1 MSELVVLV
9 IEDEA
14 EVRAAIVRDLE
25 GALTTVR
32 IDQASDVDDA
42 LAAMDEATASGDRV
56 GLILAD
62 HRLPGRDGVDLLV
75 ELNGQPATAPIKKV
89 LVTGQA
95 DQQDTIRAVNE
106 ADLDHYIAKPW
117 DRDDLVRVTVDLLTD
132 YVIETGLDPLAH
144 MRDLDAARLA
154 ESFADRGRPE

>member
-1 MSELVVLV
+1 MSDLVVLV
-9 IEDEA
+9 IEDEP

-32 IDQASDVDDA
+32 IDQASDVEDA
-42 LAAMDEATASGDRV
+42 LAAMDEAIEAGDQV

-75 ELNGQPATAPIKKV
+75 DLHRRPETARIKKV

-95 DQQDTIRAVNE
+95 DQQDTIKAVNE
-106 ADLDHYIAKPW
+106 ADLDHYVAKPW
-117 DRDDLVRVTVDLLTD
+117 DRDELVRVTVDLLTD
-132 YVIETGLDPLAH
+132 YVIETGIDPLAH
-144 MRDLDAARLA
+144 MRDLDAPRLA
-154 ESFADRGRPE
+154 EAFAARGRPE

>member
-9 IEDEA
+9 IEDEP

-42 LAAMDEATASGDRV
+42 LAAMDEATAAGDRI

-75 ELNGQPATAPIKKV
+75 DLHREPATASIKKV

-106 ADLDHYIAKPW
+106 ADLDHYISKPW
-117 DRDDLVRVTVDLLTD
+117 DRDDLLRVTIDLLTD
-132 YVIETGLDPLAH
+132 YVIETGVDPLAH

-154 ESFADRGRPE
+154 AAFADRGRPE

>member
-9 IEDEA
+9 IEDEP
-14 EVRAAIVRDLE
+14 EVRAALVRDLE
-25 GALTTVR
+25 AALTTVR

-42 LAAMDEATASGDRV
+42 LAALGEAARAGDRV

-75 ELNGQPATAPIKKV
+75 ELHHRPETARTKKV

-95 DQQDTIRAVNE
+95 DQRDTIRAVNE
-106 ADLDHYIAKPW
+106 ADLDHYVAKPW
-117 DRDDLVRVTVDLLTD
+117 EPDELLRVTIQLLTD
-132 YVIETGLDPLAH
+132 YVVETGIDPLAH

-154 ESFADRGRPE
+154 AAFADRGRPE

>member
-9 IEDEA
+9 IEDEP

-42 LAAMDEATASGDRV
+42 LAAMDEAAEAGDRI

-75 ELNGQPATAPIKKV
+75 DLHRQPATASIKKV

-95 DQQDTIRAVNE
+95 DQQDTIRAVND

-117 DRDDLVRVTVDLLTD
+117 DRDDLVHVTIDLLTD
-132 YVIETGLDPLAH
+132 YVIEAGLDPLAH
-144 MRDLDAARLA
+144 MRDLDGARLA
-154 ESFADRGRPE
+154 EAFADRGRPE